1 MIPAKSTRL
10 QHQRYVTAI
19 LSGGGG
25 IRTHGRFDPTAV
37 FKTAP
42 TPDASPRATR
52 ASRRMRKNPSLS
64 LPYGPLEP
72 TPELAEIM
80 AAWPS
85 LPEAI
90 RAVILV
96 MIRSASG
103 KGG

>member
-1 MIPAKSTRL
+1 
-10 QHQRYVTAI
+10 
-19 LSGGGG
+19 
-25 IRTHGRFDPTAV
+25 
-37 FKTAP
+37 
-42 TPDASPRATR
+42 
-52 ASRRMRKNPSLS
+52 
-64 LPYGPLEP
+64 
-72 TPELAEIM
+72 M